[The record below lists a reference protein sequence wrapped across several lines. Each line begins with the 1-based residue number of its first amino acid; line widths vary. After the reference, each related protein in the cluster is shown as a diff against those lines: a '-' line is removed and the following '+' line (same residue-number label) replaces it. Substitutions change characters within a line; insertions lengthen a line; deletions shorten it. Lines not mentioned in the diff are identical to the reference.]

1 METKTVT
8 EKEISTYIKAI
19 KKALVCKNAKTKQM
33 LADLV
38 NDILCYCEE
47 NPNSTFEDI
56 KKHFGEPNTVAE
68 EFSIGFDDNYIKKY
82 KFMQFFKI
90 AVIAILTAILL
101 FIGTLTVVIV
111 ANNRKTTA
119 VDFDVEIK
127 YNEVIE

>member
-8 EKEISTYIKAI
+8 EKELSSYIKAT

-33 LADLV
+33 LADLE

-82 KFMQFFKI
+82 KFAQFFQNSSYCDI
-90 AVIAILTAILL
+90 NCYTPIYRYTN
-101 FIGTLTVVIV
+101 GCYRCQQPQ
-111 ANNRKTTA
+111 NNCS
-119 VDFDVEIK
+119 
-127 YNEVIE
+127 

>member
-8 EKEISTYIKAI
+8 EKELSSYIKAT

-56 KKHFGEPNTVAE
+56 KNISANR
-68 EFSIGFDDNYIKKY
+68 IR
-82 KFMQFFKI
+82 
-90 AVIAILTAILL
+90 LL
-101 FIGTLTVVIV
+101 KNSVLDLMTIT
-111 ANNRKTTA
+111 
-119 VDFDVEIK
+119 
-127 YNEVIE
+127 